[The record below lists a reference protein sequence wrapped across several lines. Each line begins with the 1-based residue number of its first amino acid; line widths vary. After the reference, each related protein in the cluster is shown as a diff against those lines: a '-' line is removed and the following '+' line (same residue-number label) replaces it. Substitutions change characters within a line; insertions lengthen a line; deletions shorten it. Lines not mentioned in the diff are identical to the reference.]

1 MAVAFVRAAPPGPA
15 AITAVTVVPLSLAEL
30 PFASWSWTTGCWANA
45 TPFCALL
52 DGAVV
57 SASFVAAPA
66 VPVAVKVTGL
76 PVRPLDVTV
85 SVFCPAVALS
95 VHDVSAAIPS
105 VPVLTGVVG
114 VTVPLPSAGVN
125 VTATPVTGFPFAS
138 FTITDGGGLTAVPAG
153 AVGLVGLF
161 GAMVAAAPA
170 VPVAVNVTGLPVSDP
185 DVAVRVLLPAVA
197 LSVQLPTVAMPLP
210 LVVCVPPVTLPL
222 PAAGVNVTATSATG
236 FPFASLTITDGGDV
250 TAVPA
255 VADWLVGLF
264 AAIVAAAPAV
274 PVAVNVT
281 GLPVSDP
288 DVAVSVFDPAVALRV
303 HEVRVAIPSDP
314 VLTGVVGVTVP
325 LPAAGVNVTATPPTG
340 FPFASFTITDG
351 GDVTAVPA
359 VADWLVGLFAAIVAA
374 VPAVPVAVN
383 VTGLPVSDPDVDR
396 KSVV

>member
-185 DVAVRVLLPAVA
+185 DVAVRVLLPEVA

-236 FPFASLTITDGGDV
+236 FPFASFTITDGGD
-250 TAVPA
+250 
-255 VADWLVGLF
+255 
-264 AAIVAAAPAV
+264 APAV

-374 VPAVPVAVN
+374 TPAVPVAVK
-383 VTGLPVSDPDVDR
+383 VTGLPVSDPDVAVR
-396 KSVV
+396 VLLPAVALSVQLPTVATPLALVV

>member
-125 VTATPVTGFPFAS
+125 VTATPATGFPFAS
-138 FTITDGGGLTAVPAG
+138 FTITDGGELTAVPAG
-153 AVGLVGLF
+153 ALGLVGLF
-161 GAMVAAAPA
+161 VAILAAAPA
-170 VPVAVNVTGLPVSDP
+170 VPVAAS
-185 DVAVRVLLPAVA
+185 
-197 LSVQLPTVAMPLP
+197 
-210 LVVCVPPVTLPL
+210 
-222 PAAGVNVTATSATG
+222 VTALPPT
-236 FPFASLTITDGGDV
+236 
-250 TAVPA
+250 
-255 VADWLVGLF
+255 
-264 AAIVAAAPAV
+264 APAF
-274 PVAVNVT
+274 
-281 GLPVSDP
+281 GF
-288 DVAVSVFDPAVALRV
+288 SVFCPAVALRV

-325 LPAAGVNVTATPPTG
+325 LPAAGVNVTATPPLDSHSH
-340 FPFASFTITDG
+340 PSRS
-351 GDVTAVPA
+351 P
-359 VADWLVGLFAAIVAA
+359 
-374 VPAVPVAVN
+374 
-383 VTGLPVSDPDVDR
+383 
-396 KSVV
+396 